1 MAGSSASTSAP
12 THADALFSQLERWV
26 AEKPDALSVSFL
38 KDLKLESTDCSF
50 AEMYRLAQCGAATYK
65 NAGLQKGDRILIE
78 LPTSEIF
85 AASILGAFYMGLVP
99 AVIAPR
105 EERAGETAELEWLH
119 QLELFN
125 PKAVVTELPSVA
137 HEHTLHIEPQ
147 SILLAD
153 PKQAGERVHGS
164 DMAYVQFSSGSTG
177 APKALWLDMEAIV
190 FNLEGMHRRIPVT
203 NTHHV
208 FSWLPVYHDMGLFG
222 TFLLAMYVGN
232 PLTMADPGL
241 FARSPL
247 LWFRVLHETGCNCTV
262 GPPSALTGALHLLER
277 RPIEGLDLSNCRRWL
292 VGAEQVTPNL
302 VRKFMTISQ
311 QFGAPDNILMPVYGM
326 AEVTLAAT
334 VPPSPAKPRYERVD
348 RKAFEKESLAVL
360 AAEDAAPE
368 TILEWTACGSELD
381 GQGMQITNENGDVL
395 PEREVGHILLKTK
408 SIFSGYLVDDQVV
421 PREGDWYD
429 TGDLG
434 YIADGE
440 IFVTGRSREVIIK
453 NGRNY
458 APERIEEL
466 AGTVDGVGRGAAFG
480 AFEER
485 RQTERIVL
493 FAEVQAKHLRDSE
506 SRDRMRLLIRN
517 ALADAHF
524 EIDEVQLFARG
535 TLSRT
540 TSGKIRRKA
549 IQKQYLEAASK

>member
-1 MAGSSASTSAP
+1 
-12 THADALFSQLERWV
+12 LFSQLERWV
-26 AEKPDALSVSFL
+26 EEKPDALSVSFL
-38 KDLKLESTDCSF
+38 KDLKLVSTDCSF
-50 AEMYRLAQCGAATYK
+50 AEVYRLAQCGAATYK
-65 NAGLQKGDRILIE
+65 TAGLEKGDRVLIE

-105 EERAGETAELEWLH
+105 EERAGEMSDLEWLH
-119 QLELFN
+119 QLELFD
-125 PKAVVTELPSVA
+125 PKAVVTELPSVE

-147 SILLAD
+147 SILAAD
-153 PKQAGERVHGS
+153 PSRAGERVHGS
-164 DMAYVQFSSGSTG
+164 EMAYVQFSSGSTG

-222 TFLLAMYVGN
+222 TFLLAMYIGN

-247 LWFRVLHETGCNCTV
+247 LWFRVLHETDCNCTV
-262 GPPSALTGALHLLER
+262 GPPSALTGALQLLER
-277 RPIEGLDLSNCRRWL
+277 RPIEGLDLSDCRRWL
-292 VGAEQVTPNL
+292 VGAEQVTPSL
-302 VRKFMTISQ
+302 VRKFVEVSTQ
-311 QFGAPDNILMPVYGM
+311 VGAPDNILMPVYGM

-334 VPPSPAKPRYERVD
+334 VPPSLAKPRYECVE
-348 RKAFEKESLAVL
+348 RKAFQERGLAIL
-360 AAEDAAPE
+360 ADHDAAPE
-368 TILEWTACGSELD
+368 TTLEWTACGSQLD
-381 GQGMQITNENGDVL
+381 GQGMEIHDEHGKPL
-395 PEREVGHILLKTK
+395 PEREVGHIMLKSK
-408 SIFSGYLVDDQVV
+408 SLFRGYLVDDQVV
-421 PREGDWYD
+421 AREGDWYD

-434 YIADGE
+434 YVADGE

-466 AGTVDGVGRGAAFG
+466 AATVDGVGRGAAFG
-480 AFEER
+480 VFDER

-493 FAEVQAKHLRDSE
+493 FAEVQAKHLRDPE
-506 SRDRMRLLIRN
+506 NRDHMRLAIRN
-517 ALADAHF
+517 ALAEAHF

-549 IQKQYLEAASK
+549 IQQQYLEGTAR